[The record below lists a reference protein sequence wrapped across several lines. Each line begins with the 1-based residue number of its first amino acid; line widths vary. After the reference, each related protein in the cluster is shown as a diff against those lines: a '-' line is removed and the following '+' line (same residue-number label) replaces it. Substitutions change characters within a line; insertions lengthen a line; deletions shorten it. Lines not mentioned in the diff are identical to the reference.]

1 MTHPNIKDM
10 TIEQFCTKHRA
21 CKEGKEWA
29 LAFCAS
35 MKEVWEKAQPDWLL
49 WVATRPSVLTD
60 KELRLFAVSCARQVQ
75 HLMTDPRSIE
85 AINVAEKYAQGKAA
99 HDELVAA
106 RAAADAAAY
115 AAAYAAADAA
125 DAAAGAAAYAAAR
138 AAARAAADAAA
149 YAAAYAAARA
159 AAYAAARAAA
169 RAAADA
175 AAYAAADAA
184 ADAAARA
191 AADAAAYAAA
201 DAAAYAAASAEI
213 KESQATWLRENTTP
227 NFL

>member
-1 MTHPNIKDM
+1 M

-29 LAFCAS
+29 LASCVS

-60 KELRLFAVSCARQVQ
+60 KELRLFAVFAARQVQ

-106 RAAADAAAY
+106 RAAAY
-115 AAAYAAADAA
+115 
-125 DAAAGAAAYAAAR
+125 
-138 AAARAAADAAA
+138 AADAAA
-149 YAAAYAAARA
+149 YAA
-159 AAYAAARAAA
+159 
-169 RAAADA
+169 
-175 AAYAAADAA
+175 
-184 ADAAARA
+184 
-191 AADAAAYAAA
+191 
-201 DAAAYAAASAEI
+201 YAAASAARVAAYAAWAASNPAI
-213 KESQATWLRENTTP
+213 KESQAAWLRENTTP

>member
-1 MTHPNIKDM
+1 MIQDM

-21 CKEGKEWA
+21 CKEGKKWA
-29 LAFCAS
+29 LASCVS
-35 MKEVWEKAQPDWLL
+35 MKEVWEKAKPAWLL

-60 KELRLFAVSCARQVQ
+60 KELRLFAVFAARQVQ

-106 RAAADAAAY
+106 RAAADAAY
-115 AAAYAAADAA
+115 AAD
-125 DAAAGAAAYAAAR
+125 AAAR
-138 AAARAAADAAA
+138 AAARAAA
-149 YAAAYAAARA
+149 Y
-159 AAYAAARAAA
+159 
-169 RAAADA
+169 
-175 AAYAAADAA
+175 
-184 ADAAARA
+184 A

-201 DAAAYAAASAEI
+201 DAAAYAAYAADAAARAEI
-213 KESQATWLRENTTP
+213 KESQAAWLRENTTP